1 LESRNLQLVEGFGS
15 GAPRR
20 TRDKATK
27 YVLIGD
33 DMFYRTMEGLL
44 LKCIGSTEANYMMF
58 MRELVELINQP
69 TR

>member
-1 LESRNLQLVEGFGS
+1 
-15 GAPRR
+15 
-20 TRDKATK
+20 
-27 YVLIGD
+27 
-33 DMFYRTMEGLL
+33 MFYRTMEGLL